1 MSNTAHHNNESTH
14 TDSDIAPPLALKS
27 EPYSIFDRRQKAII
41 VFLVAVA
48 ATFSGFASNAYFPAI
63 TAVARDL
70 HVSNELINLTITA
83 YLVFQ
88 GLGPSLWSPLS
99 DVKGRR
105 IAYICCFIVFIA
117 ACIGLGLCQNY
128 ATLLVLRMLQSAG
141 SASTITIG
149 SGVLG
154 DITTRAERGGYMGIF
169 QAGFLTPVA
178 IGPVIGGALAGA
190 LGWRSIF
197 WFIVIYCGIFLAI
210 LVLVLPETLRY
221 RVGNGSRLPTGLIGR
236 WPLVLYQK
244 TTKVQWASSP
254 PAARPSKKHVNVLGP
269 LRILTSKQAAPI
281 ILFLSIQYTVWYMG
295 ISAIAT
301 LFEERYR
308 LSETQIGLTFI
319 ANGVGSMLGT
329 LTTGKILD
337 IDFQKIQRKL
347 AEESG
352 SDGTAPVDPTDP
364 KFPLE
369 RARLRLM
376 PAFTIV
382 QVLSLLLFG
391 WTVHYSDKVPLAI
404 PIISTFVTGWTAVGM
419 QSAITTYL
427 VDVFSDQSAAAS
439 ASLNLAR
446 CLLAAG
452 GTSIIIPLI
461 NAIGVGWAFTLCAVV
476 QILSLAGVFVQWKF
490 AGKWRQEADE
500 KSATS

>member
-1 MSNTAHHNNESTH
+1 M
-14 TDSDIAPPLALKS
+14 
-27 EPYSIFDRRQKAII
+27 
-41 VFLVAVA
+41 
-48 ATFSGFASNAYFPAI
+48 
-63 TAVARDL
+63 
-70 HVSNELINLTITA
+70 
-83 YLVFQ
+83 
-88 GLGPSLWSPLS
+88 
-99 DVKGRR
+99 
-105 IAYICCFIVFIA
+105 
-117 ACIGLGLCQNY
+117 
-128 ATLLVLRMLQSAG
+128 
-141 SASTITIG
+141 
-149 SGVLG
+149 GV
-154 DITTRAERGGYMGIF
+154 F

-197 WFIVIYCGIFLAI
+197 WFIVIYCGIFLAFLI
-210 LVLVLPETLRY
+210 LVLPETLRY
-221 RVGNGSRLPTGLIGR
+221 KVGNGSRTPSGMIGR
-236 WPLVLYQK
+236 WPLMFYQK
-244 TTKVQWASSP
+244 TTKVEWASFP
-254 PAARPSKKHVNVLGP
+254 PVLPPSKKHVNVLGP
-269 LRILTSKQAAPI
+269 LRILISKQAAPI

-301 LFEERYR
+301 LFEERYE

-329 LTTGKILD
+329 LSTGKILD
-337 IDFQKIQRKL
+337 IDFRKIQRKL
-347 AEESG
+347 SEDTG
-352 SDGTAPVDPTDP
+352 SDGATPLDPTDP

-376 PAFTIV
+376 PVFTIV

-404 PIISTFVTGWTAVGM
+404 PVISTFVTGWTAVGM

-461 NAIGVGWAFTLCAVV
+461 NAIGVGWAFTLCAAV
-476 QILSLAGVFVQWKF
+476 QILSLSGVFVQWRY
-490 AGKWRQEADE
+490 AGRWRQEADE
-500 KSATS
+500 KQTRR